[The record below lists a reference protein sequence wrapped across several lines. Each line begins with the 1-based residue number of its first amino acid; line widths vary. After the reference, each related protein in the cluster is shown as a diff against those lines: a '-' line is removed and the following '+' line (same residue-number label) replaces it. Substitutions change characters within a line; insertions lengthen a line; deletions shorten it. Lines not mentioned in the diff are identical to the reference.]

1 MALDELD
8 AAAALIASCGLVPED
23 EAREELSAYRRA
35 DPDLVVVAHQERK
48 LIGVGIGC
56 YDGYRGTL
64 RRLAVE
70 PAHRNHGV
78 GTMIALLLEQ
88 ELADRGARKLRL
100 HVRSD
105 DGEARLFWEAR
116 GYSVVPAIYLGKNAI
131 RMSQS

>member
-1 MALDELD
+1 
-8 AAAALIASCGLVPED
+8 V
-23 EAREELSAYRRA
+23 SAYRRA
-35 DPDLVVVAHQERK
+35 DPDLVVVAQQGRR

-70 PAHRNHGV
+70 PAYRNHGV
-78 GTMIALLLEQ
+78 GTMIALFLEQ

-105 DGEARLFWEAR
+105 DSEARLFWEAR
-116 GYSVVPAIYLGKNAI
+116 GYSVVPAVYLGKNAM
-131 RMSQS
+131 RVGQL